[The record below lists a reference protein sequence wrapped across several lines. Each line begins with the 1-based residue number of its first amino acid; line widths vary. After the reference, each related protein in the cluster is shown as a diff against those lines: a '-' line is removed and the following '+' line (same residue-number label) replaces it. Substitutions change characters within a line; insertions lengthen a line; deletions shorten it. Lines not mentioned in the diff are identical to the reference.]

1 MNPMGQINQDKLK
14 KIEFG
19 TLNEFDKENRDVIGY
34 IGIWD
39 KQPAQR
45 LLKKYAPACYSKHGG
60 YV

>member
-19 TLNEFDKENRDVIGY
+19 TLNEFDKENGDVIGY

-45 LLKKYAPACYSKHGG
+45 L
-60 YV
+60 